1 MIGTYPISCEVS
13 VVFSTN
19 IDSFVNGDPSNDNIN
34 GTVFEQDVLSNQYR
48 HGGDVAGLS
57 DSLDYLQGMGIKGLY
72 VAGSPFLNQPWTADS
87 YSPLDLTILDHHFG
101 TIEEWR
107 TAIAD
112 IHRRGMYIVLDNT
125 FGTLGDLLG
134 FQGYLNTTTPFT
146 LKEHEVAWKSERR
159 YLDFDIKNEYLDEC
173 DYPRFWN
180 ETGYRIDKEY
190 TDQMKGCYNSDVDH
204 YGKSRFG
211 CPPT

>member
-1 MIGTYPISCEVS
+1 LTEYR
-13 VVFSTN
+13 FA
-19 IDSFVNGDPSNDNIN
+19 NGDPSNDNIN
-34 GTVFEQDVLSNQYR
+34 GTAFEQDILSNQYR
-48 HGGDVAGLS
+48 HGGDVVGLA

-107 TAIAD
+107 TVVAD

-125 FGTLGDLLG
+125 FGTMGDLLG
-134 FQGYLNTTTPFT
+134 FDGYLNDTTPFS
-146 LKEHEVAWKSERR
+146 LKEHKVTWKSERR
-159 YLDFDIKNEYLDEC
+159 YLDFEVSNEYLEHC

-180 ETGYRIDKEY
+180 ETGFPIDKKY
-190 TDQMKGCYNSDVDH
+190 TDQMKGCYNSDVDQ
-204 YGKSRFG
+204 YGRSRLLVIQINIH
-211 CPPT
+211 